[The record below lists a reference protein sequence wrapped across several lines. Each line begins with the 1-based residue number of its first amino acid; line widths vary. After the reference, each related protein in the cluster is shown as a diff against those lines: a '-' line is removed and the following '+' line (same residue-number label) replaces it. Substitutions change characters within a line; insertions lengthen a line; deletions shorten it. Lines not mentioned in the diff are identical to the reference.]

1 MDIALYAVPVLIALI
16 VVEVVIGVL
25 RQRQSYLWQD
35 TATSLSMLAGN
46 IFFNLLLQGITL
58 GFYYWI
64 YQFRILDISNT
75 WGTWLLLVVL
85 IDLNFYWFHRASHR
99 IRVLWAV
106 HVNHHSSEY
115 LNLGTALRQAWFGP
129 VVRWL
134 FFWPLV
140 LIGFDPLM
148 FLSAG
153 AVSTIAGFWVHT
165 EQVRKMPRWFE
176 YVFNTPSHHRVH
188 HGSNPEYIDKNYAN
202 LFILWDRW
210 FGSFA
215 PEHAQVRYGLTK
227 NIHTYNP
234 LKVVFHELL
243 AIGKDVKNARTRAE
257 RLRYIFS
264 PPDWAPKAEADIKLA
279 SSPN

>member
-1 MDIALYAVPVLIALI
+1 MEIALYAVPVLIALI
-16 VVEVVIGVL
+16 VVEVIIGAI
-25 RQRQSYLWQD
+25 RQRQSYLLAD

-46 IFFNLLLQGITL
+46 IAINLTLQGITL

-64 YQFRILDISNT
+64 YQFRIFDISNS
-75 WGTWLLLVVL
+75 WATWLLLVVL
-85 IDLNFYWFHRASHR
+85 IDLNFYCFHRASHR
-99 IRVLWAV
+99 VRILWAV

-115 LNLGTALRQAWFGP
+115 MNLGTALRQAWFGP

-140 LIGFDPLM
+140 VVGFDPLM
-148 FLSAG
+148 FMSAG

-165 EQVRKMPRWFE
+165 EQIRKMPAWFE
-176 YVFNTPSHHRVH
+176 TIFNTPSHHRVH

-215 PEHAQVRYGLTK
+215 QEQTPVRYGLTK
-227 NIHTYNP
+227 NIDTFNP
-234 LKVVFHELL
+234 LRVVFHELW
-243 AIGKDVKNARTRAE
+243 AIIKDVRLARSFQDRFH
-257 RLRYIFS
+257 YVFS
-264 PPDWAPKAEADIKLA
+264 PPAWSPDEETRDELT
-279 SSPN
+279 SSN